1 MGITR
6 FGDHERASL
15 GDAAERSQSG
25 YLQSRYPLL
34 SCNHSLK
41 DITEDNFGYCFGVT
55 SDQIPFEAELWYDHN
70 PETNT
75 CRR

>member
-41 DITEDNFGYCFGVT
+41 DITEDNLVHASYAGLGNRQER
-55 SDQIPFEAELWYDHN
+55 SSIIIFEVKK
-70 PETNT
+70 
-75 CRR
+75 